1 MAYFIIKRH
10 CEHKNTGLRPA
21 PASTS
26 HLLQHHAD
34 PLHTLY
40 LLRTQTI
47 QASYLTQN
55 RKLFYCCSKN
65 SSGSRTLAFH
75 LRLHLPRNCSTSLI
89 ITPTNINYFQRL
101 QKYNSL
107 SIYVGTSC
115 KPSSSFITVSER
127 RRFSNLSDS
136 S

>member
-21 PASTS
+21 PVSTS

-34 PLHTLY
+34 PLQTLY

-75 LRLHLPRNCSTSLI
+75 RDYTYQETSTSLI